1 MIMQARSLSLVCIVL
16 LLLLSNIGILP
27 ITGSEILASNSNLE
41 ISDLNQGKHLPL
53 EQTSSSNYN
62 LVVKWKYNA
71 SGEILFPPVFGK
83 DGTIYI
89 VSEPFYTLHAIDS
102 SGALKWKY
110 EVEYKVRFAP
120 VVGEDG
126 TVYLCVED
134 PKRYEYLYAINNG
147 ILKWKIKAEIEIV
160 EEGLFTTSKK
170 IVPGKIDSP
179 PIMDEQGTIYFMATS
194 KTLWHPRKAI
204 FVVNNDGTLRI
215 KISDHEIEKWGDI
228 WEYGIDKFGDLI
240 ITIDPTRTHRA
251 RAIELITARNGIAY
265 ITAVALK
272 KGIHFGDD
280 VIVAVGP
287 DGKVKWVSEL
297 FTLYRRWQ
305 HVVVGRDAMYLVI
318 MDHISGNVYLQ
329 ALGYDGRVR
338 YEFRADDYW
347 NEEFYK
353 EHDSAE
359 IEPVI
364 DKEDT
369 IYLIFSNWQYGDF
382 SIIYA
387 ISSDGTLKWKSKL
400 PFHIIGESLKEY
412 HVFYVDLTGRLYLT
426 YRPTQQ
432 DCLYVINPNGELVWK
447 YEYHTMGPRTPLLVR
462 GDGIIYL
469 FTRDMK
475 FIPKGMIS
483 RSITFDIIY
492 ILSPEGE
499 LIKSSNVYDLM
510 GIPAEVD
517 AQLWEPVLSPDGT
530 ILAFLYMEGMKRVE
544 ILVAIGPLPLK
555 KTMITINVNPS
566 KIVEKM
572 IETVTVTGRLM
583 DESGNGLGGRVI
595 NIYRDGNVVVS
606 CTTDSNGYYNCEWRD
621 VYLEKGSYQITA
633 KFEGDPTY
641 AASSA
646 STILTVTPGILALS
660 LSEGW
665 QSKELFVPVYMRSH
679 DDSNRFIIGVHNKR
693 DMWYIVKVF
702 KRVDGKV
709 WEEVHPWKYPYL
721 PPYGELAFPYTPN
734 EGEEVKIEVWNDP
747 NDKILYALVFM
758 DFMMRSCLGTP
769 LPLRSTGENGLEL
782 RVSDPK
788 EFISD
793 LIALFDGFKGAIGY
807 LATKQWKKA
816 LEKVGDILSSEAMRN
831 LVKKLVIEVGVE
843 EAKAAPEK
851 IAETAITVSKA
862 AGVVLHFVKNIGLW
876 IDFLENIGK
885 GPFMEEVIFTVKKTG
900 PPTTPNLV
908 ITEGLKITPD
918 GPYYSGQTITAIF
931 TITNRGGEAINIHT
945 LTLSSRGPDGG
956 LSYFT
961 HKLNI
966 MLKPGDSYNYKGE
979 LILQS
984 HGPYQFSVEY
994 QTSDGQWV
1002 TRIPAEARCS
1012 DTININVN
1020 PVPDKFIYVG
1030 LGSPAELRVYDSH
1043 GRVTG
1048 LVNGKEKEEIP
1059 HSLYFE
1065 GVVLIFLP
1073 ADTYRYQV
1081 VGTAEGIY
1089 NLTIV
1094 NVVGDESNTFDAIE
1108 VPISTGA
1115 VHQYNIDWDKLS
1127 KGEKGATV
1135 EVDSD
1140 GDGVFEWSLSS
1151 GREITSSMLK
1161 PPSKTTFQTETQPQ
1175 PAPPSWITLTPWIL
1189 VVVAVILA
1197 VLATS
1202 RAWHPKR

>member
-27 ITGSEILASNSNLE
+27 ITGSEILASNSKPE
-41 ISDLNQGKHLPL
+41 ISDLDQEKRLPL
-53 EQTSSSNYN
+53 EQASSSNYN

-71 SGEILFPPVFGK
+71 SGEISFLPVVGK

-134 PKRYEYLYAINNG
+134 PTGADHLYAINNG
-147 ILKWKIKAEIEIV
+147 VLKWKIKVEFEAAIKWRGTEEIV
-160 EEGLFTTSKK
+160 L
-170 IVPGKIDSP
+170 GKIDSP
-179 PIMDEQGTIYFMATS
+179 PIIDEQGAIYFMVTS
-194 KTLWHPRKAI
+194 ILGIYKVKAI
-204 FVVNNDGTLRI
+204 FAINSDGTLRYRI
-215 KISDHEIEKWGDI
+215 ADHKIEEWK
-228 WEYGIDKFGDLI
+228 YGIDKFGDLI
-240 ITIDPTRTHRA
+240 ITIDPSQTLKSIR
-251 RAIELITARNGIAY
+251 IITARNGIAY
-265 ITAVALK
+265 ITAVAYK
-272 KGIHFGDD
+272 RIYESDD
-280 VIVAVGP
+280 VIAAIGP

-297 FTLYRRWQ
+297 FDFGFGRGRTWQ
-305 HVVVGRDAMYLVI
+305 HVVVGGDAMYLVI
-318 MDHISGNVYLQ
+318 KNYTSGFYYNVYLQ

-347 NEEFYK
+347 NENFYLYTEGIK
-353 EHDSAE
+353 
-359 IEPVI
+359 PVI

-369 IYLIFSNWQYGDF
+369 VYLIFSNPKYGDF
-382 SIIYA
+382 SMVYA

-400 PFHIIGESLKEY
+400 PFSIRSITLEFFH
-412 HVFYVDLTGRLYLT
+412 VDLTSRLYLIHDCP
-426 YRPTQQ
+426 YQRH
-432 DCLYVINPNGELVWK
+432 CLYVINPNGELVWK
-447 YEYHTMGPRTPLLVR
+447 YEYSTTEIPTPLFVR
-462 GDGIIYL
+462 GDGVIYL
-469 FTRDMK
+469 FTR
-475 FIPKGMIS
+475 
-483 RSITFDIIY
+483 SITCTYIIY
-492 ILSPEGE
+492 ILSPEGK
-499 LIKSSNVYDLM
+499 LIKKLDVYDLM
-510 GIPAEVD
+510 EIPAKD
-517 AQLWEPVLSPDGT
+517 NAQLRKPVLGPDGT
-530 ILAFLYMEGMKRVE
+530 ILVLYMEGMKRIE

-555 KTMITINVNPS
+555 KTVITINVNPS
-566 KIVEKM
+566 KIVERTIGM
-572 IETVTVTGRLM
+572 ITVTGRLT

-595 NIYRDGNVVVS
+595 NIYRDGNVIVS

-621 VYLEKGSYQITA
+621 IYLEKGTYQISA
-633 KFEGDPTY
+633 KFKGDNEY
-641 AASSA
+641 SASSA
-646 STILTVTPGILALS
+646 STTLTVVSGILALS

-665 QSKELFVPVYMRSH
+665 QSKELFVPIYMRSH
-679 DDSNRFIIGVHNKR
+679 GDSNRFILGVHNKR
-693 DMWYIVKVF
+693 DMWYLVKVF
-702 KRVDGKV
+702 RRVGGGM
-709 WEEVHPWKYPYL
+709 WEEVHPWNYPYL

-769 LPLRSTGENGLEL
+769 LPLKSTGENGLEL

-843 EAKAAPEK
+843 ETRAAPEN
-851 IAETAITVSKA
+851 IAKTAVAVSKG
-862 AGVVLHFVKNIGLW
+862 AGIVLHFVKNIGLW

-931 TITNRGGEAINIHT
+931 TITNRGGETINIHT

-966 MLKPGDSYNYKGE
+966 MLKPGESYNYKGE

-984 HGPYQFSVEY
+984 HGPYQFSVAY

-1002 TRIPAEARCS
+1002 TRIPAEAGCS

-1020 PVPDKFIYVG
+1020 PVPDKFIYAG

-1094 NVVGDESNTFDAIE
+1094 NVVGDESNTFNAIE

-1115 VHQYNIDWDKLS
+1115 VHQYKINWDKLS

-1135 EVDSD
+1135 EIDSD
-1140 GDGVFEWSLSS
+1140 GDGVFELSLSS

-1161 PPSKTTFQTETQPQ
+1161 PPSQTTFQTETQP
-1175 PAPPSWITLTPWIL
+1175 APPSWVTLTPWIL